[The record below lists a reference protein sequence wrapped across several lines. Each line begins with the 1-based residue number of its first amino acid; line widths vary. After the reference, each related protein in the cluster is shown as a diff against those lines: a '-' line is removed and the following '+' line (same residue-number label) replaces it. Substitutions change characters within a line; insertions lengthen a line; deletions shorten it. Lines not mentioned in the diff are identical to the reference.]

1 MAEQKTLDAVPL
13 PGQGNIRINNAPA
26 PWVAPV
32 LRTVFILVLLVLWD
46 VAVAISNLPPYLMP
60 PLLGPG
66 FVEDGSG
73 AQAFRLVDPNSV
85 VAAFHR
91 IIVDGSLRAAIF
103 SSMARMA
110 VGYSISV
117 VGGIA
122 LGVLIARN
130 WYVRQTVGSLVLSL
144 QSLPSI
150 CWLPFALIWV
160 GINENAIILVIVL
173 GALFAISI
181 STEGA
186 IRNVPPIYTKVG
198 RVLGA
203 KRFTLAKDILF
214 FAALPELL
222 GGLKVGWTFAWRALM
237 AAELIRADVPG
248 IGAQLQVGRDFNDL
262 AMMFASVLTI
272 LAIGLLVDLL
282 AFGTAERVVRR
293 RWGLEK

>member
-1 MAEQKTLDAVPL
+1 MDSVQVRGAAIKIQNQPSPWAAFA
-13 PGQGNIRINNAPA
+13 IR
-26 PWVAPV
+26 VA
-32 LRTVFILVLLVLWD
+32 FILGLMILWELVTAFSG
-46 VAVAISNLPPYLMP
+46 VPTYLFP
-60 PLLGPG
+60 PLIGPRIDTEG
-66 FVEDGSG
+66 VFHLVHPGSV
-73 AQAFRLVDPNSV
+73 L
-85 VAAFHR
+85 AAFQR
-91 IIVDGSLRAAIF
+91 IVSDGSLLASTL
-103 SSMARMA
+103 SSFGRMA
-110 VGYSISV
+110 IGYSVSV
-117 VGGIA
+117 VGGVA
-122 LGVLIARN
+122 LGTLIARN
-130 WYVRQTVGSLVLSL
+130 WYVRQTIGSMVLSL

-173 GALFAISI
+173 GALFAIAI

-203 KRFTLAKDILF
+203 KRLALAKDVLF

-237 AAELIRADVPG
+237 AAELIRADVAG
-248 IGAQLQVGRDFNDL
+248 IGAQLQVGRDFNDMAL
-262 AMMFASVLTI
+262 MFASVITI

-282 AFGTAERVVRR
+282 IFGTAERAVRR